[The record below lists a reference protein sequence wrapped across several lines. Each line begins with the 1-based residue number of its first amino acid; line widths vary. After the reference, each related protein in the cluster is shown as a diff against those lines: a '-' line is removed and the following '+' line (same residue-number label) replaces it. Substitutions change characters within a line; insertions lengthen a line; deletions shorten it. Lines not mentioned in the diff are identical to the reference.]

1 MGMDY
6 APMLPSPQFGPRFKF
21 EKEKKPEMPAPS
33 RRRIFKQ
40 ETLPVC
46 PINLESDECISEC
59 ERDNDCNEFQI
70 CCKSGCSTACID
82 QDLTEGK
89 TPKKQEEE
97 EEVKVTLACPQVDS
111 NLNCTDVKEMCSD
124 DSDCSFD
131 QKCCQV
137 RCSMRCVGPRPKG
150 NRPENRKNRQRG
162 KENMKSSRFE
172 SLYPKN
178 NNIMLSNSR
187 RMFPNNYFNQQGQI
201 FPRFGINYGN

>member
-6 APMLPSPQFGPRFKF
+6 AAMLPSPQFGPRFKF
-21 EKEKKPEMPAPS
+21 EKKEENPEMPIPN
-33 RRRIFKQ
+33 RRRKQ
-40 ETLPVC
+40 EALPVC

-59 ERDNDCNEFQI
+59 DRDNDCTEFQI

-82 QDLTEGK
+82 QDLTEEK
-89 TPKKQEEE
+89 NQKNKVEEE
-97 EEVKVTLACPQVDS
+97 EEIKVTLACPQVDS
-111 NLNCTDVKEMCSD
+111 NLNCTQIKEMCST
-124 DSDCSFD
+124 DSDCDFD

-137 RCSMRCVGPRPKG
+137 RCSMRCIGPRPKG
-150 NRPENRKNRQRG
+150 NKRRPENRRSRG
-162 KENMKSSRFE
+162 KDKMKSSRIE

-187 RMFPNNYFNQQGQI
+187 GMYPNNYFNQQSQY